1 MSDKPLPSSF
11 DADPEFFEENP
22 WAKLR
27 RRLREEPLIPL
38 GCAATCYALWR
49 AYKSMK
55 ARDSEQLN
63 RMFRYRI
70 YAQAFTLVAV
80 VAGGFYY
87 KTERAQRKELER
99 AMEEKKSQAKRD
111 AWLRELEIRDQED
124 RDWRERH
131 AAVGKAAK
139 DAGKQSKDVNLDGPK
154 GLSGDSEAEAKPTSG
169 VLDAVKKLVRQEK

>member
-11 DADPEFFEENP
+11 DSDPEFFEENP
-22 WAKLR
+22 WVKLR

-38 GCAATCYALWR
+38 GCAATSYALWR

-55 ARDSEQLN
+55 AGDSDQLN

-80 VAGGFYY
+80 VVGGIYY
-87 KTERAQRKELER
+87 KSERAQRKELER

-131 AAVGKAAK
+131 AAVERAAK
-139 DAGKQSKDVNLDGPK
+139 EAGMKPKDVSK
-154 GLSGDSEAEAKPTSG
+154 GLAGESAGNQEGEAKSNVG
-169 VLDAVKKLVRQEK
+169 VLDAVKNLVKEK